1 MLRFEQSKSGPD
13 RYSDDYLLS
22 QYYTGGE
29 QMETVSGNLASA
41 LRIEPGITAII
52 GSGGKSTLL
61 KALGLELMRA
71 GGRVLLCTTTH
82 LVSRRWRAMD
92 GSSRRLTPRL
102 EARCPTR
109 PRLHLRGLRGACA
122 GSICQAGV
130 LDPETGKLSAPA
142 EALDEL
148 AQRFGYV
155 LAEADGSKR
164 LPLKAHATWEPVVP
178 AGMANLIWV
187 VGASGLGKP
196 INEAVH
202 RPELFCERC
211 GCELT
216 DIATPERVAQVLNA
230 ELRMLNLNNARIML
244 QPSRH
249 AQRPNDGRSASRQ
262 PSAASSSPPA
272 SKGS

>member
-1 MLRFEQSKSGPD
+1 
-13 RYSDDYLLS
+13 
-22 QYYTGGE
+22 
-29 QMETVSGNLASA
+29 METTSGNLASA
-41 LRIEPGITAII
+41 LKIEPGITAII

-61 KALGLELMRA
+61 KTLGLELMRA
-71 GGRVLLCTTTH
+71 GGRVLLCTTTRMFP
-82 LVSRRWRAMD
+82 VAGVPWD
-92 GSSRRLTPRL
+92 GSSRRLDAVPWKPGTPHAPGCTC
-102 EARCPTR
+102 EACEGMSR
-109 PRLHLRGLRGACA
+109 

-142 EALDEL
+142 EPPNEL
-148 AQRFGYV
+148 AQRFNYV

-164 LPLKAHATWEPVVP
+164 LPLKAHAPWEPVVP
-178 AGMANLIWV
+178 AGTVNIIWL

-230 ELRMLNLNNARIML
+230 EIRVMELSTARVMLNQVDTLSDPTMADRFEAVLGRPVVASNL
-244 QPSRH
+244 QGQLIWR
-249 AQRPNDGRSASRQ
+249 RPR
-262 PSAASSSPPA
+262 
-272 SKGS
+272 